1 MRTSTIQCSS
11 CSNVKTLNPKPWPML
26 CTPVSSLSWSAKG
39 TWQGGNSETIGR
51 REVRT
56 WIEGEEDTLLE
67 MDDKHPKLGSGQGT
81 ARV

>member
-1 MRTSTIQCSS
+1 
-11 CSNVKTLNPKPWPML
+11 
-26 CTPVSSLSWSAKG
+26 
-39 TWQGGNSETIGR
+39 
-51 REVRT
+51 VRT